1 MQRLIKQLTEAAG
14 GYVAGNLNR
23 TLENVFK
30 AFFEEVRDVVNAQL
44 KKSAMLSQGDVKLVA
59 YMEPSGFDW
68 PVLVVKRDG
77 EIAYDLEMTLDTGD
91 EQGEFVVNAWE
102 DVMQKDTKVLKLNL
116 NQMAVDTA
124 ASFLINFVRKD
135 VATQMSKK

>member
-1 MQRLIKQLTEAAG
+1 MKSLIRQLEEASG
-14 GYVAGNLNR
+14 SYVAGNLNR

-44 KKSAMLSQGDVKLVA
+44 KKSAMFHADGDLVA
-59 YMEPSGFDW
+59 SMEPSGFDW
-68 PVLVVKRDG
+68 PVLVIERDG

-91 EQGEFVVNAWE
+91 EQGQFVVNAWE
-102 DVMQKDTKVLKLNL
+102 DVMQKDTKVLKLNM

-135 VATQMSKK
+135 VATKQSKK